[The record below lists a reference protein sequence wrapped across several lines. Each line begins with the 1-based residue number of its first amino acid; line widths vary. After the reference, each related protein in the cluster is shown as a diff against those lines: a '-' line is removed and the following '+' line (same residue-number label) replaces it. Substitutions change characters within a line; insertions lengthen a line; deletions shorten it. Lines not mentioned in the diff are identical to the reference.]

1 MSKVLEF
8 QPSIS
13 VKSLREVEPG
23 YFLGTMYIEGVEHHF
38 EMIEVVADT
47 QTGEQ
52 HSHGGR
58 DLDNFQRYDDM
69 QMAYDG
75 IYQTVDFD
83 GRTFVC
89 RVHPYCQ

>member
-1 MSKVLEF
+1 MPKVLEF

-52 HSHGGR
+52 HPHGGR